1 MLSLTEADN
10 GRTVELRAG
19 DTLRISLPEN
29 ASGGYRWAVD
39 RVDGEF
45 IKAAGSQP
53 HYSSDAVGSG
63 GLMTFTFEAKK
74 AGSGEIALKNW
85 RDFEG
90 DASVQR
96 RFRLRVDVKR

>member
-1 MLSLTEADN
+1 MLSLTEADHE
-10 GRTVELRAG
+10 RTVELRAG

-29 ASGGYRWAVD
+29 AATGYRWAVD
-39 RVDGEF
+39 RVDGEL
-45 IKAAGSQP
+45 IKAAESQP
-53 HYSSDAVGSG
+53 HYSGDAVGSG

-90 DASVQR
+90 DASVQK
-96 RFRLRVDVKR
+96 RFRLRLHIK